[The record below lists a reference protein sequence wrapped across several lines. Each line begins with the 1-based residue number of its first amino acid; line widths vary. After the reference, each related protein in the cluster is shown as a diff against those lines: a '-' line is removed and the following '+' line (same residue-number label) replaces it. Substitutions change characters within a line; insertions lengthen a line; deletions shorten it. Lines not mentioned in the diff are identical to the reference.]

1 MTATAVEADLPPSD
15 LESLTVPAGPEHY
28 ALTDLEGEGEGE
40 GNNNYEDSEISWGC
54 AAEAEDGGQQAQGRH
69 EGHEELFGELQPVT
83 RREEAFEAVE

>member
-40 GNNNYEDSEISWGC
+40 GNNNYEGSEISWGG
-54 AAEAEDGGQQAQGRH
+54 AADAADDQQAQGQH
-69 EGHEELFGELQPVT
+69 EGHQEPRDYLQPVT
-83 RREEAFEAVE
+83 GREEVFEAIE